1 MDEMKRFSIEVRCSH
16 REWWRYNVQL
26 MCEELDAAGER
37 VHFGTTSSVIAEVG
51 ANLKV
56 APAEVKVPS
65 KISYTTEPC
74 HTARLYLYILPH
86 SLPTEREVDAVS
98 PFKLTIK
105 ISCDGTVLRTEQ
117 PVVNPWGGLSLILPI
132 GE

>member
-1 MDEMKRFSIEVRCSH
+1 MKRFSIEVRCSH

-37 VHFGTTSSVIAEVG
+37 VHFGTASSVIAEVG
-51 ANLKV
+51 ANLKA

-86 SLPTEREVDAVS
+86 SLPTEREIEAVS

-117 PVVNPWGGLSLILPI
+117 PTVNPWGGLSLILPI

>member
-1 MDEMKRFSIEVRCSH
+1 MEQMKRYTIEVRCSH
-16 REWWRYNVQL
+16 REWWRYNVEL
-26 MCEELDAAGER
+26 MCDELDASGER
-37 VHFGTTSSVIAEVG
+37 IHFGTASSEIAEVG

-56 APAEVKVPS
+56 PPAEKKIPS

-86 SLPTEREVDAVS
+86 SLPTEREVAAVS
-98 PFKLTIK
+98 PFKITIK
-105 ISCDGTVLRTEQ
+105 LSCNGTAIRTEQ

>member
-16 REWWRYNVQL
+16 REWWRYNVQQ

>member
-1 MDEMKRFSIEVRCSH
+1 MEEMKRYAIEIRCSH

-26 MCEELDAAGER
+26 MCEELDSQGER
-37 VHFGTTSSVIAEVG
+37 VHFGTASSVIAEVG

-56 APAEVKVPS
+56 PPAEVKIPS

-74 HTARLYLYILPH
+74 HMARLYLYILPH
-86 SLPTEREVDAVS
+86 SLPTEREVEAVS

-105 ISCDGTVLRTEQ
+105 ISCNGTVLRTEQ
-117 PVVNPWGGLSLILPI
+117 PIVNPGGGLSLILPI